1 MIDPAQDDDKGVLL
15 CPRCGF
21 DLRGTQSVRCGEC
34 GLEIDREGLRHS
46 GIPWVYRRRM
56 GRVRSYLKTCWQVMA
71 DRPAI
76 RFEAAKPQEP
86 GDGRAFARVTG
97 VIVALALLAVF
108 WAVVYGMGGLT
119 FLAVQPPNP
128 LLSSGRLNPG
138 ADAYRQDFV
147 VPWCAGA
154 TLSPVLPG
162 CLISLGLFVAG
173 AQRFVF
179 RPRSMS
185 AGQGARGLAL
195 SYYAGAPLVLML
207 PALVC
212 GGLAGLLA
220 DRKIFTEAGRF
231 RRLTIVLAIVSV
243 VLYAGGALGTLY
255 RVGQWVRRVRH
266 CGTVRA
272 WLGAMELIGLWVLG
286 WLFFLGV
293 VPWCVGFFW
302 IVLDS
307 LR

>member
-1 MIDPAQDDDKGVLL
+1 M
-15 CPRCGF
+15 
-21 DLRGTQSVRCGEC
+21 T
-34 GLEIDREGLRHS
+34 
-46 GIPWVYRRRM
+46 
-56 GRVRSYLKTCWQVMA
+56 A
-71 DRPAI
+71 DRLAI
-76 RFEAAKPQEP
+76 RYEAAKPQEP
-86 GDGRAFARVTG
+86 RDGRAFARVTG
-97 VIVALALLAVF
+97 AIVAVGLLAVF
-108 WAVVYGMGGLT
+108 AALVYAMSGLT

-128 LLSSGRLNPG
+128 LLSSGRLSPG
-138 ADAYRQDFV
+138 ADAYQQDLM

-162 CLISLGLFVAG
+162 CLILLGFFVAG

-179 RPRSMS
+179 RTRSLS
-185 AGQGARGLAL
+185 AGRGARGLAL
-195 SYYAGAPLVLML
+195 SYYASAPLVLML
-207 PALVC
+207 PALAC

-220 DRKIFTEAGRF
+220 DRKIFVEAGPF

-243 VLYAGGALGTLY
+243 VLYATGALGTLY

-272 WLGAMELIGLWVLG
+272 WLGAMELTGLWVLG
-286 WLFFLGV
+286 WIFFLGV